1 MTERAS
7 ERRLGFSR
15 VARSPTVNEPFVSV
29 IVPVLNDAVQLDGLL
44 SSLHPRDDAEIIV
57 VNGAPADPAIAGL
70 RARFPHVQWTN
81 SSPGRGRQMNHGS
94 AKANGRWLLFLHAD
108 GRLSPGWIDEVRR
121 ADRGECSVG
130 GSFRLVLDSAAASA
144 RLIEWGV
151 ALRVRWFGLS
161 YGDQA
166 LFVRRDVFEAL
177 GGYRPLLLMEDVDLV
192 RRLRRAGRLM
202 HSDLALRVSARR
214 WERNGWARCS
224 AENMMLVL
232 LFLAGVAPE
241 RLARV
246 YHRGVPHDSLGPRD
260 RIARPE
266 SRIPN
271 LEPRTPTRL
280 SRITNPESQTPS
292 VAVIIPVLNEEPAIG
307 AVLSQI
313 PDLVRSVTVVDN
325 GSTDATAERAQAA
338 GARVVYAPRRGY
350 GRACRAGL
358 DVNQDA
364 DIIVFLDGDLSDY
377 PDEMKQLV
385 DPILKG
391 EADFVL
397 GARSSSGRPLHARA
411 GTEAYRRLINRIWGT
426 AYQDLGPFRAI
437 RRTSLDQLGM
447 KDATWGWTIE
457 MQVKAAE
464 AGLRIREIPV
474 RQRKRIGRSKI
485 SGTIV
490 GTARAGPRM
499 LATIVGLWRTR
510 GRRLRV
516 PTARA

>member
-1 MTERAS
+1 MS
-7 ERRLGFSR
+7 
-15 VARSPTVNEPFVSV
+15 EPFVSV

-57 VNGAPADPAIAGL
+57 VNGAPADPVIAGL

-94 AKANGRWLLFLHAD
+94 AQANGRWLLFLHAD
-108 GRLSPGWIDEVRR
+108 GRLSPGWIDEVHR
-121 ADRGECSVG
+121 ADRDEHSVG
-130 GSFRLVLDSAAASA
+130 GSFRLVLDSTAASA

-151 ALRVRWFGLS
+151 AVRVRWFGLP

-177 GGYRPLLLMEDVDLV
+177 GGYRPLPLMEDVDLV

-202 HSDLALRVSARR
+202 HSDLALRISARR
-214 WERNGWARCS
+214 WERNGWAQCS

-246 YHRGVPHDSLGPRD
+246 YHRGAPHGSLGSRD
-260 RIARPE
+260 RVARPE

-271 LEPRTPTRL
+271 
-280 SRITNPESQTPS
+280 PESHTPS
-292 VAVIIPVLNEEPAIG
+292 VAVIIPVLNEESAIG
-307 AVLSQI
+307 AVLSQL
-313 PDLVRSVTVVDN
+313 PDVASSVTVVDN
-325 GSTDATAERAQAA
+325 GSTDATGERARAA
-338 GARVVYAPRRGY
+338 GARVVHAPRRGY

-377 PDEMKQLV
+377 PDEMEQLV

-397 GARSSSGRPLHARA
+397 GARSGSGRPLHARA

-426 AYQDLGPFRAI
+426 AYEDLGPFRAI
-437 RRTSLDQLGM
+437 RRTSLDQLDM
-447 KDATWGWTIE
+447 KDETWGWTIE

-499 LATIVGLWRTR
+499 LATIIDLWRTR